1 MPKNSPEDKSLMEK
15 SPAFKELMEVI
26 TDIAHGRY
34 SDRIM
39 ALTKDGHPQ
48 AIKLIAES
56 MAVLMVKVEAR
67 EHNMEQHNHELKMN
81 ILKTV
86 TAIAHALG
94 ARDPYTEGHAQ
105 RVADYSQRLARRI
118 GMSDEEVEHVRVAGI
133 LHDIGKIGFSDG
145 LLTNGDTHLSDEF
158 KKEIRIHPTRA
169 AGILEGLDFLGPVV
183 AYVLSHHERMDGK
196 GYPHGLL
203 ADEIPLGARII
214 AVADC
219 FDAMT
224 TDRPYKKDKT
234 EQEALDTLRDLAG
247 SALDPDLVAAFVVV
261 MTEKESEEDRAVG
274 ARGLID
280 IYEDIER

>member
-1 MPKNSPEDKSLMEK
+1 MLKDSPEDKTLLEK

-39 ALTKDGHPQ
+39 ALTNGGQPQ

-56 MAVLMVKVEAR
+56 MALLMVKVEAR
-67 EHNMEQHNHELKMN
+67 EYKLEQLNHDLKLN

-105 RVADYSQRLARRI
+105 RVADYAQRLARRI
-118 GMSDEEVEHVRVAGI
+118 GLSDEEVEHMRIAGI

-145 LLTNGDTHLSDEF
+145 LLTNEDTHLSDAF
-158 KKEIRIHPTRA
+158 KKEIRMHPTRA

-183 AYVLSHHERMDGK
+183 AYVLSHHERVDGK

-224 TDRPYKKDKT
+224 TDRPYQKDKT
-234 EQEALDTLRDLAG
+234 EQEALDTLRGLAG
-247 SALDPDLVAAFVVV
+247 SALDPNLVETFVEV
-261 MTEKESEEDRAVG
+261 MTEEESEADRA
-274 ARGLID
+274 ARDRGSLD
-280 IYEDIER
+280 IYEDVER